1 MSERVNSQP
10 CWIQICSMY
19 IVFASRIQICWMP
32 LHTDYK
38 IVEFLFILDTNYCGM
53 LLYFGYKFSVCLCVL
68 DTKLP
73 ITRTYAFRKKICRM
87 SLRPEYK
94 INEYLCVLDTNLFNA
109 FVLQIQSTM
118 YFTQIVIVI
127 FFAPYTVHCTVCSIV
142 NNSLFLLFMRF

>member
-1 MSERVNSQP
+1 
-10 CWIQICSMY
+10 
-19 IVFASRIQICWMP
+19 MP

-73 ITRTYAFRKKICRM
+73 ITRTYAFRKQICRM

-94 INEYLCVLDTNLFNA
+94 INEYLRVLDTKCLCAPDTKYNVFHTNCH
-109 FVLQIQSTM
+109 SN
-118 YFTQIVIVI
+118 I
-127 FFAPYTVHCTVCSIV
+127 FCPIYCTVHCTVYSVQYCSYFCMITIQTIKYLV
-142 NNSLFLLFMRF
+142 